1 MLILFI
7 ICFLLKKNTI
17 KILVFKDLLSL
28 LDYCH
33 EILLMTLVNIIFN
46 IFSFNLLFIEV
57 QNLIGIEDI
66 PEVIVI
72 EDIKMK

>member
-1 MLILFI
+1 
-7 ICFLLKKNTI
+7 
-17 KILVFKDLLSL
+17 LVFKDLLSL

>member
-1 MLILFI
+1 M
-7 ICFLLKKNTI
+7 
-17 KILVFKDLLSL
+17 VFKDLLSL